1 MKKNFLRVAFLSVFW
16 AGMSVV
22 AVSAASF
29 NVGDS
34 INTADKINIR
44 SCASISCA
52 KLGTQTAGMTG
63 TVTGGPATADGHT
76 WWNINYNSG
85 ADGWSSGTYLQKS
98 VTNTAAGSAPVQ
110 SMITPV
116 FTRQLDIG
124 STGSDVSALQKY
136 LASYGNVYPA
146 KLVTGYYGQ
155 LTADA
160 VSSYQRAI
168 GIPVAGRVG
177 PLTLQTLNKE
187 VGSGSGTTG
196 TTSSGAANT
205 TTTQTQTNTN
215 TQTTP
220 TNSAGTTQTAQT
232 NTTGTT
238 QTTSQTGTTNTAG
251 TTQTATTK
259 TYTPPVSL
267 KITPTVVSQNRVDL
281 SWNAI
286 PNANGYTVSRSGIQ
300 IGTANGTSYS
310 DTTVS
315 PGSYV
320 YYVSANGAG
329 SGTSLASSAVY
340 VFVDGPIPGPD
351 TAAPTSPLNL
361 TAKAISSVQIDLAW
375 TAATDNSDFV
385 GYKIFRD
392 GNKIGTRV
400 STSFS
405 DLDSTL
411 LPTREYAYTVAAF
424 DAMDNTG
431 PLSNTAL
438 ATPLDEYPPSTP
450 EWGTATA
457 VSGTQVRLSWNAS
470 SDNVGVT
477 GYNVY
482 RRGSKIATVTG
493 TSYLD
498 TGLTAS
504 TTYTYAIAA
513 FDKAGNTSDQSSD
526 ISVKTP

>member
-1 MKKNFLRVAFLSVFW
+1 MA
-16 AGMSVV
+16 
-22 AVSAASF
+22 SAASF
-29 NVGDS
+29 NIGDTMTVAE
-34 INTADKINIR
+34 NVNVR
-44 SCASISCA
+44 SCASVSCD
-52 KLGTQTAGMTG
+52 KLGTQSAGITG
-63 TVTGGPATADGHT
+63 IVAGGPATADGHT

-85 ADGWSSGTYLQKS
+85 TDGWSSGTYLQKS
-98 VTNTAAGSAPVQ
+98 GTTAVAGSAPVQ
-110 SMITPV
+110 STNAPV

-124 STGSDVSALQKY
+124 STGSDVSALQRF

-187 VGSGSGTTG
+187 AGSQGGTAG
-196 TTSSGAANT
+196 ATSSGAANT
-205 TTTQTQTNTN
+205 TTTQTQTQ
-215 TQTTP
+215 TQTQTG
-220 TNSAGTTQTAQT
+220 TSAQTAPT
-232 NTTGTT
+232 NTTYGTQ
-238 QTTSQTGTTNTAG
+238 QTAPTNTTAG
-251 TTQTATTK
+251 TTQTTTTK
-259 TYTPPVSL
+259 TNTAPVSL

-281 SWNAI
+281 SWNVI

-310 DTTVS
+310 DATVS

-320 YYVSANGAG
+320 YFVSALGSS
-329 SGTSLASSAVY
+329 SGTALASSAVY
-340 VFVDGPIPGPD
+340 VFVDGPIEGPD
-351 TAAPTSPLNL
+351 KTAPTTPLNL
-361 TAKAISSVQIDLAW
+361 TAKAVSSVQIDLTW

-392 GNKIGTRV
+392 GNKVGTRV
-400 STSFS
+400 DTSFS
-405 DLDSTL
+405 DSDGSL

-438 ATPLDEYPPSTP
+438 ATPLDVFPPSAPT
-450 EWGTATA
+450 WGTATA
-457 VSGTQVRLSWNAS
+457 VSSTQVKLSWYAS
-470 SDNVGVT
+470 TDNVGVT

-482 RRGSKIATVTG
+482 RRGNKIATVSG

-498 TGLTAS
+498 AGLNAS

-513 FDKAGNTSDQSSD
+513 FDKAGNISDQSSG